1 GSSASTF
8 ATGTSSY
15 LHTSLAQL
23 LVPTNTTLEGMIDRH
38 GNATNTPSAS
48 SLNTMEESL
57 RTNILAHVKA
67 RGDICDRGMRELAKR
82 RKERMEIERE
92 RDLDRERLERE
103 SEEKRAKM
111 KKAKSSLKRER
122 EEERPMA
129 VGAHGVARQDDLENS
144 YEEKHHATSMSKPVP
159 MERLDGDDLRD
170 TPQRSLTPTSLP
182 TLESSSDALDPEKLR
197 KLLEDY
203 GPQSIRDSITRRS
216 WTVTQEVA
224 LITGLALVPNAR
236 SRFGYKELRKLHG
249 DRGTVSETLRGK
261 TGLQSKNKGRGLK
274 TLFLNNHWTIP
285 VGLRDVEPR
294 VEKLAIPYESPRKRE
309 SRSSTTAFESLSK
322 GTVAPPAIL
331 LSHASSLL
339 SSPASAVPPAAS
351 TGVTAN
357 DSATSPS
364 NSESSHQPPPA
375 PAVPQHYLFGADP
388 SKFPDDTVYHIRELT
403 PGMTEEEKKAILCV
417 SHYPQSDLHDL
428 TPGTPPD
435 RDFSNGKVP
444 NQVNFEA
451 FSKYLE
457 PYIRPLTEEDVAF
470 LKERGDRLTPY
481 VMPRRGA
488 RHYKEIWAEEDGA
501 MAIDLPNQNDLPP
514 NEPRGSLEQMND
526 DVAETDEISTG
537 PVLARL
543 LATMRH
549 TSNPNS
555 TSQLHIGDTDVAD
568 TDNPEQATDANAV
581 EPTFRPATYM
591 PETSQPGWKPPPTP
605 GPDYA
610 TMDERLKLELR
621 HIGFLSDSAEPD
633 YDGHYDDEVAARLR
647 FLQSELKRVSA
658 LNGARKAR
666 LLELAE
672 ERMAGQEYGTIADDL
687 DNQLNQAYLKRNR
700 NIGKGKNK
708 TKRPGAGGAAGGA
721 AGLGTG
727 VGVSRQSVGEPIR
740 QLMERKRD
748 WNSIIGPV
756 VGFGAASIPKGS
768 VFDEESMARLMKK
781 EEEGLMEVEE

>member
-1 GSSASTF
+1 MPPTAAKGKGKAQSREPRRSHSRNTTPISTNTEGSSASAF

-38 GNATNTPSAS
+38 GNATSTPSAS

-92 RDLDRERLERE
+92 RDLGRERLERE

-129 VGAHGVARQDDLENS
+129 VGAHGVARQD
-144 YEEKHHATSMSKPVP
+144 
-159 MERLDGDDLRD
+159 
-170 TPQRSLTPTSLP
+170 
-182 TLESSSDALDPEKLR
+182 
-197 KLLEDY
+197 
-203 GPQSIRDSITRRS
+203 
-216 WTVTQEVA
+216 
-224 LITGLALVPNAR
+224 GL
-236 SRFGYKELRKLHG
+236 
-249 DRGTVSETLRGK
+249 
-261 TGLQSKNKGRGLK
+261 GLK
-274 TLFLNNHWTIP
+274 K
-285 VGLRDVEPR
+285 D
-294 VEKLAIPYESPRKRE
+294 
-309 SRSSTTAFESLSK
+309 
-322 GTVAPPAIL
+322 
-331 LSHASSLL
+331 ASSLL
-339 SSPASAVPPAAS
+339 SSPVSAVPPAAS
-351 TGVTAN
+351 TSVIAN
-357 DSATSPS
+357 DSPTSPS

-403 PGMTEEEKKAILCV
+403 PDMTEEEKKAILCV

-428 TPGTPPD
+428 MPGTPPD

-457 PYIRPLTEEDVAF
+457 PYIRPLTEEDIAF
-470 LKERGDRLTPY
+470 LKERGDRVTPY

-514 NEPRGSLEQMND
+514 NEPRGSMEQMSD

-537 PVLARL
+537 PVLARP
-543 LATMRH
+543 LATMCH

-555 TSQLHIGDTDVAD
+555 TSQLHNGDTDVAD
-568 TDNPEQATDANAV
+568 TDNPEQATDAIAA
-581 EPTFRPATYM
+581 EPTFRPATHM
-591 PETSQPGWKPPPTP
+591 AETSQPGWKPPPTP

-721 AGLGTG
+721 AGPGTG

-748 WNSIIGPV
+748 WNGIIGPV
-756 VGFGAASIPKGS
+756 VGFGAASIPKES

-781 EEEGLMEVEE
+781 EEEGLMEVEQ

>member
-1 GSSASTF
+1 MPPTAAKGKGKVQSREPRRSHSRNTTPISTNTEGSSASTF

-103 SEEKRAKM
+103 SEEKRAKL

-129 VGAHGVARQDDLENS
+129 
-144 YEEKHHATSMSKPVP
+144 
-159 MERLDGDDLRD
+159 
-170 TPQRSLTPTSLP
+170 
-182 TLESSSDALDPEKLR
+182 LR

-285 VGLRDVEPR
+285 VGLQDVEPR

-309 SRSSTTAFESLSK
+309 TRSSTTAFESFSK
-322 GTVAPPAIL
+322 GTMAPPAIL

-388 SKFPDDTVYHIRELT
+388 SKFLDDTVYHIRELT

-457 PYIRPLTEEDVAF
+457 SYIRPLTEEDVAF